1 MFVYMCLIFPFL
13 LRQHQSAGTAGP
25 VCGRQP
31 RPSSQPDG
39 LNFVTQ
45 TFFFFF
51 FFLIK
56 RDFTTPEEE
65 SWKGLCVPIDL
76 FCLEG
81 VLTDST
87 GG

>member
-1 MFVYMCLIFPFL
+1 MFVYMCLIFPSL

-45 TFFFFF
+45 TFFF